1 MRGEDPLREGSMAAA
16 ENLTGKEGIVL
27 RRDEIFSQGVD
38 LEKEGTQR
46 DPA

>member
-1 MRGEDPLREGSMAAA
+1 MAAA
-16 ENLTGKEGIVL
+16 ENLKGKEGLVL
-27 RRDEIFSQGVD
+27 RRDEIFSHRVD